1 MRRLLSSTVAAC
13 AALLLV
19 APATADAGTAS
30 RLKIAPKTS
39 AFYLYDGSVLGTGPQ
54 LDAVRVYTQLRDC
67 PVGNYVLHMELIQDG
82 VSYPIASTARGVGEF
97 SCTATETA
105 PQLSMGFYGN
115 ALHPGT
121 AQVTAT
127 IYESASGMVV
137 LAESSR
143 TVRIPAG
150 PNNQP

>member
-19 APATADAGTAS
+19 APATANAASAS
-30 RLKIAPKTS
+30 RLKIEPKTS
-39 AFYLYDGSVLGTGPQ
+39 AFYQYDGSPTGTGPL
-54 LDAVRVYTQLRDC
+54 LDAVQVQTQLRDC

-105 PQLSMGFYGN
+105 PRLSLGFYGN
-115 ALHPGT
+115 GLHPGT

-127 IYESASGMVV
+127 VYRQEDGMPV
-137 LAESSR
+137 LVESSR